1 MWHIGILLYLFIKCL
16 IFWCVVL
23 LENLVMW
30 LLSIT
35 CLLFGHFQQ
44 YFSYIMAVNFI
55 GGGNRSTLRKPP
67 TCHKSLTNFIT
78 WCCIEYTSPWAGFE
92 LTTLV
97 MIGTDCI
104 GDCIS
109 NYQTI
114 TATTASKKTITGRM
128 PDNFPLKSIGDFKE
142 NENVRR

>member
-1 MWHIGILLYLFIKCL
+1 
-16 IFWCVVL
+16 
-23 LENLVMW
+23 
-30 LLSIT
+30 
-35 CLLFGHFQQ
+35 
-44 YFSYIMAVNFI
+44 
-55 GGGNRSTLRKPP
+55 
-67 TCHKSLTNFIT
+67 
-78 WCCIEYTSPWAGFE
+78 
-92 LTTLV
+92 

-109 NYQTI
+109 NYHAI